1 MDNLFVIAGLG
12 NPGKDYEKTKHNIG
26 FSTVDK
32 IAEKLSVN
40 MNKIKFKGLLRE
52 TRIGQNRLILLKP
65 QTFMNNS
72 GESIR
77 MCLDFYKVDVKNLI
91 VIVDDI
97 DINFGQLKIKKEGSA
112 GTHNGLKSIVNHLS
126 SKGFPRIKVGIGQK
140 KEGEDLANFVLSNFS
155 SNDAKHIDKATDA
168 ARDAAIDI
176 VEKGIEYTMNAYN
189 NKIY

>member
-40 MNKIKFKGLLRE
+40 MNKIKFKGLLGE

-97 DINFGQLKIKKEGSA
+97 DINFGQLKK
-112 GTHNGLKSIVNHLS
+112 
-126 SKGFPRIKVGIGQK
+126 IGR
-140 KEGEDLANFVLSNFS
+140 AHV
-155 SNDAKHIDKATDA
+155 
-168 ARDAAIDI
+168 
-176 VEKGIEYTMNAYN
+176 
-189 NKIY
+189 